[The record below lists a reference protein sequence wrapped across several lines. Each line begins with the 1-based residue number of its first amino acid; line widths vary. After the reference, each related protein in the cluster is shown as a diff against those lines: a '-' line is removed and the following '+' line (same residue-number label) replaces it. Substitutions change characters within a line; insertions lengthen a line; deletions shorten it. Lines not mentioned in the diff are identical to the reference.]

1 MTHTQVFLTVIAVV
15 AVVAVALLQIMA
27 ASLQRRTGFSAADN
41 PGSGIAASDTGAA
54 PAILLRDPSLGLRG
68 KPDYLLRSRID
79 GHERLVPVEVKPTR
93 RSRRLYDS
101 DRVQL
106 GAYLLA
112 LRSTAGEEAAAFG
125 VVRYA
130 TESFHVE
137 LTAALEAD
145 VRSIVLAIR
154 AGRALSRVHRSHDS
168 VARCRSCAVRHAC
181 DESLAR

>member
-1 MTHTQVFLTVIAVV
+1 
-15 AVVAVALLQIMA
+15 
-27 ASLQRRTGFSAADN
+27 
-41 PGSGIAASDTGAA
+41 
-54 PAILLRDPSLGLRG
+54 LRG
-68 KPDYLLRSRID
+68 KPDYLLPTRID
-79 GHERLVPVEVKPTR
+79 GHERLVPVEVKPSR

-101 DRVQL
+101 DRMQL

-112 LRSTAGEEAAAFG
+112 LRATAREEAATFG

-137 LTAALEAD
+137 LTAELEAD

-154 AGRALSRVHRSHDS
+154 TGRALSRMHRSHHS

-181 DESLAR
+181 DEALAR